1 MFSNAAAFSASP
13 SVASSLINKA
23 TNFSLSS
30 STFAPRPVA
39 VVSPNKSRCARP
51 VGPRFEAETGN
62 RSTPG
67 VVNPPCMLSF
77 SKYHGLGNDFVLID
91 NRDDDAPVLTPAQSI
106 EVCDRHT
113 GVGADGVIFLLP
125 PSDPTYDFSMRLYN
139 SDGSEPEMCGNGIR
153 CLGRFASDLGVRPL
167 VPNKYTVHTLG
178 GPMVLELLPNSDVKV
193 DMGAPIT
200 TSSEAIPT
208 KLNVPTDTL
217 RNVADR
223 DWTMCC
229 VSMGNPHAITF
240 IDDDQL
246 FHQLDRDLEVVGP
259 KFEHHPAFPHR
270 TNTEFIRM
278 ISPTECDMLVWER
291 GAGRTRACGTGACA
305 VVVAAVLTGRAKKD
319 TEVVVHLP
327 GGDLT
332 IEWSSTTGNVFM
344 TGPAELVFAGKLSKL
359 ESRPKSPA
367 LA

>member
-1 MFSNAAAFSASP
+1 M
-13 SVASSLINKA
+13 
-23 TNFSLSS
+23 
-30 STFAPRPVA
+30 A
-39 VVSPNKSRCARP
+39 VVPPSKRLCARP
-51 VGPRFEAETGN
+51 VVGPGFEAETGI

-67 VVNPPCMLSF
+67 VVTPPCMTSF
-77 SKYHGLGNDFVLID
+77 RKYHGLGNDFVLID
-91 NRDDDAPVLTPAQSI
+91 NRHDVAPVLTPTESVA
-106 EVCDRHT
+106 VCDRHT

-125 PSDPTYDFSMRLYN
+125 ASEPTSDLTMRLYN

-153 CLGRFASDLGVRPL
+153 CLARFASDLGVPSRIS
-167 VPNKYTVHTLG
+167 NKYTVNTLA
-178 GPMVLELLPNSDVKV
+178 GPMVLELLPSADVKV
-193 DMGAPIT
+193 DMGLPIT
-200 TSSEAIPT
+200 SPSEAIPT
-208 KLNVPTDTL
+208 TLAVPTDTL

-229 VSMGNPHAITF
+229 VSMGNPHAIMF
-240 IDDDQL
+240 VDDDQL
-246 FHQLDRDLEVVGP
+246 YRQLDQDLEVIGP
-259 KFEHHPAFPHR
+259 KFEHHEVFPQR

-327 GGDLT
+327 GGDLI
-332 IEWSSTTGNVFM
+332 IEWSSTTNHVFM
-344 TGPAELVFAGKLSKL
+344 TGPAELVFEGQLAKL
-359 ESRPKSPA
+359 ESRHKSPA